1 MQKEN
6 ELLHLPIRTKT
17 LLEKDTIIKAFV
29 YSCIA
34 KLTPWINDNKPIF
47 FPEYTDH
54 GFTHL
59 NEVLLTADGIISDE
73 SWPNLTPKDA
83 AAMVVSILLHDCAM
97 HMTVDA
103 FDALINDKFPSVTS
117 RYTGREKSWSDV
129 WSDYFAEAKRFD
141 AKKLYSIFGDEVPV
155 RNIPSNKIDWTDRD
169 KLLIGEFIRR
179 HHARMAH
186 EIAFY
191 GVPGINGDSIDL
203 NDEPQKGFLDLCG
216 FIARSHHLGLRQAVD
231 MIEKNTRRVHLNTHV
246 PFIMLILRISDYI
259 QIHAERAPNQLLSL
273 KTLVSPTSIGEW
285 KKHNSIV
292 DMHQEHDDPEAIYVD
307 AEPESAII
315 YEELKKLFAGIQSE
329 LDLSWSVLGEVYG
342 KSEHLKNLGIS
353 IRRLRSSLDSFDEFI
368 KIKKPN
374 YIPKVLSF
382 KTADSEMMELLI
394 APLYGDK
401 PEIGIR
407 ELVQNSIDACSEL
420 KDTLV
425 KNGRPYNVDSNFDV
439 CITLHNIEGS
449 SKVVIEDF
457 GIGMTLDVIE
467 NYFLNIGA
475 SFRNSDRWK
484 KDHETEG
491 HSNVYRTGRFGIG
504 LLAAYLLGEELE
516 VETRHVSQG
525 ENQALRFKCRKGC
538 DNIVVSHT
546 DFHIGTKITININDK
561 VRKILADDEEL
572 WDWFSLSSIKVKRKI
587 IGDVGEVDLEQSRV
601 VPDSD
606 SNIDG
611 TPWNRTLADGYD
623 GILWTYDAISKSRY
637 RRSHTSLVC
646 NGIIITDRMYL
657 DDFNI
662 SERIGVIDIT
672 PPSINVFDQDGRL
685 PINLER
691 SSLVSRSLP
700 FKYELSK
707 DLSSYLVKSIISFIK
722 NLGPIKLDKDL
733 VNELANFSVPGLKKK
748 NDYQNIDVSKLLIND
763 NKLVPLDYELLL
775 KNNINTIYVDAVNL
789 GKNTGSLTS
798 QEFIKKCKSYLF
810 VDKVTESKS
819 SRSSFIRTFF
829 EFQENYWM
837 KTIGVAALPI
847 CGRRILIKKSDVESV
862 VAPGYVPRT
871 FWNRLDC
878 EWSNETWVLMAIGST
893 PKIDFDLERI
903 TKELDQTKSFGFI
916 TLYLEGNEK
925 EKNESSSIFSN
936 AWLNENNQL
945 PYVEN
950 D

>member
-1 MQKEN
+1 M
-6 ELLHLPIRTKT
+6 LYLPSRTKI
-17 LLEKDTIIKAFV
+17 LLETDPIITAFV

-34 KLTPWINDNKPIF
+34 KLTPWISDNKPVF

-73 SWPNLTPKDA
+73 SWDHLTPKDA
-83 AAMVVSILLHDCAM
+83 AAMVVSVLLHDCAM

-117 RYTGREKSWSDV
+117 RYTGKEKSWSDV

-155 RNIPSNKIDWTDRD
+155 RSIPSNKIDWTDRD

-191 GVPGINGDSIDL
+191 GVPGVDGVSIDL
-203 NDEPQKGFLDLCG
+203 SDGQQSSFLDLCG
-216 FIARSHHLGLRQAVD
+216 FIARSHHLGLRQAAD

-307 AEPESAII
+307 AEPEDAIV
-315 YEELKKLFAGIQSE
+315 YEELKNLFAGIQSE

-342 KSEHLKNLGIS
+342 KSEHLKHLGIK
-353 IRRLRSSLDSFDEFI
+353 IRRIRSSLDSFDDFI
-368 KIKKPN
+368 RSKKPN

-439 CITLHNIEGS
+439 CITLYDIDGA

-484 KDHETEG
+484 KDHETDG

-516 VETRHVSQG
+516 VVTRHVSQD
-525 ENQALRFKCRKGC
+525 ENQALKFKCRKGC
-538 DNIVVSHT
+538 DNIIVSHT

-561 VRKILADDEEL
+561 VKEILADDEEL
-572 WDWFSLSSIKVKRKI
+572 WDWFSLPSIKVKRKI
-587 IGDVGEVDLEQSRV
+587 IRDAEEKDLEQSRV
-601 VPDSD
+601 VPDSG

-611 TPWNRTLADGYD
+611 TPWNRTLVDGYD
-623 GILWTYDAISKSRY
+623 DILWTYEAIRKSKY
-637 RRSHTSLVC
+637 RRSNASLVC
-646 NGIIITDRMYL
+646 NGIIITDDMYL

-662 SERIGVIDIT
+662 SERIGVIDIN
-672 PPSINVFDQDGRL
+672 PPSINIFDQDGRL

-691 SSLVSRSLP
+691 SSLVSHSLP
-700 FKYELSK
+700 FKDELSK
-707 DLSSYLVKSIISFIK
+707 DLSSYLVKKIISFIK
-722 NLGPIKLDKDL
+722 NLGPIKLDKEL
-733 VNELANFSVPGLKKK
+733 INELANFSLPCLKKK
-748 NDYQNIDVSKLLIND
+748 NSYHNIDISKLLIND
-763 NKLVPLDYELLL
+763 NKLIPLDYELLF

-789 GKNTGSLTS
+789 GKNTGSFTS
-798 QEFIKKCKSYLF
+798 QEFIKK
-810 VDKVTESKS
+810 V
-819 SRSSFIRTFF
+819 
-829 EFQENYWM
+829 
-837 KTIGVAALPI
+837 
-847 CGRRILIKKSDVESV
+847 
-862 VAPGYVPRT
+862 
-871 FWNRLDC
+871 
-878 EWSNETWVLMAIGST
+878 ST
-893 PKIDFDLERI
+893 
-903 TKELDQTKSFGFI
+903 
-916 TLYLEGNEK
+916 
-925 EKNESSSIFSN
+925 IFS
-936 AWLNENNQL
+936 
-945 PYVEN
+945 
-950 D
+950 